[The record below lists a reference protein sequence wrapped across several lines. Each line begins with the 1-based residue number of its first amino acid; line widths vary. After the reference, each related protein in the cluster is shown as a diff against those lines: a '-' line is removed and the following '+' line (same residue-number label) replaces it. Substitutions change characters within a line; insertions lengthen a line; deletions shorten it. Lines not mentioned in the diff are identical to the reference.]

1 MGRNEFTIL
10 FRDMG
15 FKCLLKGP
23 SKARQA
29 LFITSLG
36 YYTNGLKM
44 VVFYDEGEFGYKS
57 GKYVLKWS

>member
-1 MGRNEFTIL
+1 
-10 FRDMG
+10 MG